1 MKKLTAGILT
11 VMLGIVAANSADAS
25 IASKGYVD
33 AQVKT
38 SVSNATFETFKT
50 ENTANI
56 ADAKKAGTDANNA
69 LEAYKTTA
77 SDTFATQTALSDGLK
92 TKQNT
97 LTAADFVKD
106 GTGNVVTGVT
116 VGDDGKIKY
125 TTASV
130 ATSAELGNLQTTV
143 ASHTTALDKLNGTAE
158 TDGSVAKSIADAVAK
173 TTTAYEAADAT
184 TLQSAKDYADGLAG
198 NYATAAQGA
207 KADTAVQP
215 TAIAD
220 METKTNAAATYATKA
235 ALEGVDG
242 KFANYTTTADMNTKL
257 EAKADKTTIGTVPE
271 GKTVVK
277 MIEEAQTSATYD
289 DTALKGRVDTIEK
302 SAAYTSGITAAGVAQ
317 IETNKTGVADNKAK
331 VEAVTKDLADNYTK
345 TANLSDLAKATIPAT
360 CTDPNAAN
368 GCALILKNGVYSWE
382 VVERDAAE
390 K

>member
-38 SVSNATFETFKT
+38 SVSNETFNTFKT
-50 ENTANI
+50 ENTAAI
-56 ADAKKAGTDANNA
+56 DAAKKAGTDAAAA
-69 LEAYKTTA
+69 LETYKTSNDA
-77 SDTFATQTALSDGLK
+77 AVAKKADTETVNAELAK
-92 TKQNT
+92 KQNT

-106 GTGNVVTGVT
+106 GTGNVVTSVT

-125 TTASV
+125 TTESV

-143 ASHTTALDKLNGTAE
+143 AGHTTALDKLNGTAE
-158 TDGSVAKSIADAVAK
+158 TEGSVANSIANALKDY
-173 TTTAYEAADAT
+173 TTTA
-184 TLQSAKDYADGLAG
+184 
-198 NYATAAQGA
+198 NMNTALGA
-207 KADTAVQP
+207 KAD
-215 TAIAD
+215 
-220 METKTNAAATYATKA
+220 KS
-235 ALEGVDG
+235 
-242 KFANYTTTADMNTKL
+242 
-257 EAKADKTTIGTVPE
+257 TIGTVPE

-302 SAAYTSGITAAGVAQ
+302 SAAYTSGINAEKVAQ
-317 IETNKTGVADNKAK
+317 IETNKTGVAENKAA
-331 VEAVTKDLADNYTK
+331 VAAVTKDLADNYTK
-345 TANLSDLAKATIPAT
+345 TASLSDLATATIPAT

-382 VVERDAAE
+382 VVERDAE
-390 K
+390 NQ

>member
-50 ENTANI
+50 ENTAAI
-56 ADAKKAGTDANNA
+56 ADAKKAGTDASNE
-69 LEAYKTTA
+69 LTAYKTTA
-77 SDTFATQTALSDGLK
+77 SDTFATKTALSDGLA

-125 TTASV
+125 TTENV
-130 ATSAELGNLQTTV
+130 ATSAELGTLRTTV
-143 ASHTTALDKLNGTAE
+143 DGHTTTLDKLTGTAE
-158 TDGSVAKSIADAVAK
+158 TEGSVANSIANA
-173 TTTAYEAADAT
+173 
-184 TLQSAKDYADGLAG
+184 LKD
-198 NYATAAQGA
+198 
-207 KADTAVQP
+207 
-215 TAIAD
+215 
-220 METKTNAAATYATKA
+220 
-235 ALEGVDG
+235 
-242 KFANYTTTADMNTKL
+242 YTTTANMNTAL
-257 EAKADKTTIGTVPE
+257 EAKADKATVADDLAKKQNKLTAGTNIEIGTDGTISSTYTYNDADVKADITKNANAISAMDTAYKAADTAINEKIGTVAE
-271 GKTVVK
+271 GKTVVE
-277 MIEEAQTSATYD
+277 MIKEAQTSATYD

-302 SAAYTSGITAAGVAQ
+302 SAAYTSGITAEKVAQ

-345 TANLSDLAKATIPAT
+345 TAQLSKLATATIPAT
-360 CTDPNAAN
+360 CTDPKAAN
-368 GCALILKNGVYSWE
+368 GCALILKGGDYSWE
-382 VVERDAAE
+382 VIERDAE
-390 K
+390 NQ

>member
-33 AQVKT
+33 AQVGTKVST
-38 SVSNATFETFKT
+38 SDFTTFQGT
-50 ENTANI
+50 NTAAI
-56 ADAKKAGTDANNA
+56 ADAKKAGTDANDA

-77 SDTFATQTALSDGLK
+77 SSTFATQTALSDGLGN
-92 TKQNT
+92 KQNK

-106 GTGNVVTGVT
+106 GTGNVVTSVT

-125 TTASV
+125 TTEAV
-130 ATSAELGNLQTTV
+130 ATSAELGTLQTTV
-143 ASHTTALDKLNGTAE
+143 GEHTTALNKLNGTAE
-158 TDGSVAKSIADAVAK
+158 TEGSVAKSIADAVASTK
-173 TTTAYEAADAT
+173 TAYEAADAT

-215 TAIAD
+215 AAIND
-220 METKTNAAATYATKA
+220 METKTNAAATYATKTE
-235 ALEGVDG
+235 LG
-242 KFANYTTTADMNTKL
+242 
-257 EAKADKTTIGTVPE
+257 AKADRSTIGEVPAD
-271 GKTVVK
+271 KTVVK
-277 MIEEAQTSATYD
+277 MIEEAKTAVSGDT
-289 DTALKGRVDTIEK
+289 TALAGRVDTIEK

-317 IETNKTGVADNKAK
+317 IETNKTGVAENKAA
-331 VEAVTKDLADNYTK
+331 VAAVTKDLADNYTK

-382 VVERDAAE
+382 VVERDASE

>member
-38 SVSNATFETFKT
+38 SVSNDTFNAFKT
-50 ENTANI
+50 ENTAAI
-56 ADAKKAGTDANNA
+56 DAAKKAGTDA
-69 LEAYKTTA
+69 
-77 SDTFATQTALSDGLK
+77 STALNEYKESNATALAAKADTATVNAELTK
-92 TKQNT
+92 KQNT

-106 GTGNVVTGVT
+106 GTGNVVTSVT
-116 VGDDGKIKY
+116 VGEDGKIKY
-125 TTASV
+125 TTESV

-143 ASHTTALDKLNGTAE
+143 AGHTTALDKLNGTAE
-158 TDGSVAKSIADAVAK
+158 TEGSVAKSIADAVAK
-173 TTTAYEAADAT
+173 TKTAYEAADAT

-207 KADTAVQP
+207 KADTALQP
-215 TAIAD
+215 AAIND
-220 METKTNAAATYATKA
+220 METKTNAAATYATKT
-235 ALEGVDG
+235 ALTTVDG

-289 DTALKGRVDTIEK
+289 DTALKGRVDAIEK
-302 SAAYTSGITAAGVAQ
+302 TGITAEKVAQ

-345 TANLSDLAKATIPAT
+345 TADLGTLAKAAPGACAEPTKK
-360 CTDPNAAN
+360 
-368 GCALILKNGVYSWE
+368 CALVFDGTAYSWE

>member
-38 SVSNATFETFKT
+38 SVSNETFNTFKT
-50 ENTANI
+50 ENTAAI
-56 ADAKKAGTDANNA
+56 EAAKQAGTDASDA
-69 LEAYKTTA
+69 LNAYKTTA
-77 SDTFATQTALSDGLK
+77 SDTFATKTALSDGLA

-106 GTGNVVTGVT
+106 GTGNVVTSVT

-125 TTASV
+125 TTESV

-143 ASHTTALDKLNGTAE
+143 TGHTTALDKLNGTAE
-158 TDGSVAKSIADAVAK
+158 TEGSIAKSIADAISGEV
-173 TTTAYEAADAT
+173 TRADA
-184 TLQSAKDYADGLAG
+184 A
-198 NYATAAQGA
+198 YATAAQGA

-215 TAIAD
+215 AAIAD
-220 METKTNAAATYATKA
+220 METKTNATATYATKT
-235 ALEGVDG
+235 ALETVDG
-242 KFANYTTTADMNTKL
+242 KFANYTTTENMNTAL
-257 EAKADKTTIGTVPE
+257 GAKADKSTIGTVPE
-271 GKTVVK
+271 GKTVVT
-277 MIEEAQTSATYD
+277 MIEEAKTSATYD
-289 DTALKGRVDTIEK
+289 DTALKGRVETIEK

-317 IETNKTGVADNKAK
+317 IETNKTGVASNKTA
-331 VEAVTKDLADNYTK
+331 VEAVAKDLADNYTK

-382 VVERDAAE
+382 VVVRDGE
-390 K
+390 NQ

>member
-11 VMLGIVAANSADAS
+11 VMLGIIAANSADAS

-38 SVSNATFETFKT
+38 SVSNTAFETFKT
-50 ENTANI
+50 ENTAAI
-56 ADAKKAGTDANNA
+56 ADAKQAGTDASAA
-69 LEAYKTTA
+69 LDAYKTTA
-77 SDTFATQTALSDGLK
+77 SDTFATKTALTEGLA

-97 LTAADFVKD
+97 LKAGTNIEIKDD
-106 GTGNVVTGVT
+106 GTIGT
-116 VGDDGKIKY
+116 VGIA
-125 TTASV
+125 TTEGLA
-130 ATSAELGNLQTTV
+130 ALETTV
-143 ASHTTALDKLNGTAE
+143 AGHTTALDKLNGTAE
-158 TDGSVAKSIADAVAK
+158 TEGSVAKSIADAVAATK
-173 TTTAYEAADAT
+173 TAYEAADAT

-215 TAIAD
+215 EAIAD
-220 METKTNAAATYATKA
+220 METKTNASATYATKT
-235 ALEGVDG
+235 ALDGVDG
-242 KFANYTTTADMNTKL
+242 KFANYTTTTDMNEKL
-257 EAKADKTTIGTVPE
+257 NLKADKTTIGTVPE
-271 GKTVVK
+271 GKTVVE

-289 DTALKGRVDTIEK
+289 DSALKGRVDTIEK
-302 SAAYTSGITAAGVAQ
+302 SAAYTSGITAEKVAQ
-317 IETNKTGVADNKAK
+317 IETNKTGVAENKT
-331 VEAVTKDLADNYTK
+331 AVAAVAKDLADNYTK